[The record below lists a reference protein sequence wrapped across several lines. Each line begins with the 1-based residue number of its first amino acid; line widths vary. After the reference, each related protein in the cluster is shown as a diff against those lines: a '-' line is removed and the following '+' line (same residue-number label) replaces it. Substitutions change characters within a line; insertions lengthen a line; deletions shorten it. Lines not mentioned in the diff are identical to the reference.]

1 MKINVGRAAEEVVEL
16 GGNELSFLSLS
27 LAGAD
32 QKQQKTAGWPGGSL
46 LLPLLPLPTS
56 RRSLLLFSLLLLT
69 LLGPE
74 KKRKLNV
81 EQHSNLERENP
92 PSSLST
98 E

>member
-46 LLPLLPLPTS
+46 LLPLPTS